1 MLTKDFCAVENL
13 ECLPGSVKASLNWN
27 AGHAIFAGHF
37 PGQPVVPGVCMLQ
50 LTKEL
55 LETGLGMKLVLKES
69 GQMKFLH
76 FIDPKLT
83 PSTDIIITYSETDG
97 LYKVGGSLQKEQV
110 IFFRFVGVF
119 VASVADQ
126 GKI

>member
-1 MLTKDFCAVENL
+1 MLTKDFCAIENL
-13 ECLPGSVKASLNWN
+13 ESLPGSVKATLLWN

-50 LTKEL
+50 VTKEL
-55 LETGLGMKLVLKES
+55 LESGLDRKLVLKES
-69 GQMKFLH
+69 GQMKFLQ
-76 FIDPKLT
+76 FIDPKHT
-83 PSTDIIITYSETDG
+83 PSSEIIITYTETDG
-97 LYKVGGSLQKEQV
+97 QYKVGASIQKEQV